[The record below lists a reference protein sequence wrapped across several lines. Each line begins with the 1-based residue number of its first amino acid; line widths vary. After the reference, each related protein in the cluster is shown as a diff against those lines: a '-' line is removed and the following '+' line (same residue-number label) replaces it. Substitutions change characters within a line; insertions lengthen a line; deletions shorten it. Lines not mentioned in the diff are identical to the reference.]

1 MRKRKWLALVLTA
14 TLAASMIAGCKGKET
29 PTASDAAETVETKAD
44 LTAEKNVTVIQN
56 KAVPLSDFLSEVEPD
71 TGYSVKTVT
80 LDYDKTSVAIDTDG
94 ELPEPGKGDTFTV
107 AKTEG
112 ATTLMSGK
120 NVPNVSLTF
129 SEVTDKAKDLTIT
142 FDLENSKGTKGT
154 AEAVVAVTV
163 VPEAVSEVA
172 ALTKNL
178 KLSQDLKEY
187 DFDVYASNIQ
197 QEAGEDSNIKS
208 VTVKEDNVDFGKPG
222 HYEVTYEVEFKE
234 PVKVETP
241 GTSDDKTDAP
251 DSGTDDSA
259 DKTDGSDNKDSGSDN
274 GTGTSADK
282 TDGSDNGT
290 GTSDGK
296 GSGSDVGS
304 VDIPTDVEV
313 VDKDEEKDL
322 GDDVIKDNVKPG
334 EKPADDEKETDDGKT
349 EEDKGTDDGKTEET
363 GSSSGG
369 SASGGSGSSSGGS
382 SGGSS
387 GSSGGSSGGS
397 GGSSGSS
404 GGSSGSSGGS
414 SGGGGSTTPP
424 HVCSWTPHTA
434 TRWHENWVTVYD
446 HVGDYECKDCHA
458 MFYDEGSVNAHVA
471 EHLKAH
477 DGVYYGYY
485 SYPCSHTHS
494 EDQGWN
500 ETYTDYYYCS
510 CGATKPA

>member
-1 MRKRKWLALVLTA
+1 MKKRKWLALVLAA
-14 TLAASMIAGCKGKET
+14 TLTASMIAGCGGKKT
-29 PTASDAAETVETKAD
+29 PTTSDATETVETKAD

-56 KAVPLSDFLSEVEPD
+56 KAAPLSDFLSEVEPD

-129 SEVTDKAKDLTIT
+129 SDVTDKAKDLTIT
-142 FDLENSKGTKGT
+142 FDLENSKGTKGA
-154 AEAVVAVTV
+154 AEAVVPVTV

-172 ALTKNL
+172 DLTKNL

-222 HYEVTYEVEFKE
+222 HYEVTYEVTFKE

-241 GTSDDKTDAP
+241 DTSDDKTDAP
-251 DSGTDDSA
+251 DSGTEGSDG
-259 DKTDGSDNKDSGSDN
+259 KTDGSDNKDSGSDN
-274 GTGTSADK
+274 GTGTSDDK
-282 TDGSDNGT
+282 TD
-290 GTSDGK
+290 TSDGK
-296 GSGSDVGS
+296 GSGSDAGS

-322 GDDVIKDNVKPG
+322 GDDVIKDNVKPE

-387 GSSGGSSGGS
+387 GSSGGSTGGS
-397 GGSSGSS
+397 
-404 GGSSGSSGGS
+404 GSSGSSGGS

-434 TRWHENWVTVYD
+434 TRWHENWVTWSDHSYD
-446 HVGDYECKDCHA
+446 RICGCGAVFGDGVGYPEHSK
-458 MFYDEGSVNAHVA
+458 
-471 EHLKAH
+471 EHLRAEE
-477 DGVYYGYY
+477 YYGHQDV
-485 SYPCSHTHS
+485 PCSHTHS

-500 ETYTDYYYCS
+500 ETYTDYYECS

>member
-1 MRKRKWLALVLTA
+1 MKRKMIAFALTA
-14 TLAASMIAGCKGKET
+14 LMTVSLIGGCGNNED
-29 PTASDAAETVETKAD
+29 SESLEMSETKAD

-56 KAVPLSDFLSEVEPD
+56 KAALLSDFLSEAEPD

-80 LDYDKTSVAIDTDG
+80 LDYDGKTVAFGTDG
-94 ELPEPGKGDTFTV
+94 KLPEPGKGDTFTV

-112 ATTLMSGK
+112 AATLMSKK

-129 SEVTDKAKDLTIT
+129 SEVTDKAKDLAIT

-154 AEAVVAVTV
+154 AEAVVPVTV

-172 ALTKNL
+172 DLTKNL

-222 HYEVTYEVEFKE
+222 HYEVTYEVTFKE
-234 PVKVETP
+234 PVKVEAP
-241 GTSDDKTDAP
+241 DTSDDKTDAP

-274 GTGTSADK
+274 GTGTSDDK
-282 TDGSDNGT
+282 TD
-290 GTSDGK
+290 TSDDK

-313 VDKDEEKDL
+313 VAKDEEKDL

-334 EKPADDEKETDDGKT
+334 EKPADDDKETDDGKT
-349 EEDKGTDDGKTEET
+349 DGDKETDDGKTEET

-387 GSSGGSSGGS
+387 GSSGGSSSGSGSSSGGS
-397 GGSSGSS
+397 GGSSG
-404 GGSSGSSGGS
+404 GSGGS

-424 HVCSWTPHTA
+424 HVCSWTPHAA

-446 HVGDYECKDCHA
+446 HTADVVCECGA
-458 MFYDEGSVNAHVA
+458 VFG
-471 EHLKAH
+471 
-477 DGVYYGYY
+477 DGVGFKEHAYQHAIAGDGIDG
-485 SYPCSHTHS
+485 SQTKPCTHTHK

-500 ETYTDYYYCS
+500 ETYTDYYECS

>member
-1 MRKRKWLALVLTA
+1 MKKRKWLALVLAA
-14 TLAASMIAGCKGKET
+14 TLTASMIAGCGGKKT
-29 PTASDAAETVETKAD
+29 PTASDATETVETKAD

-56 KAVPLSDFLSEVEPD
+56 KVAPLSDFLSEVEPD

-129 SEVTDKAKDLTIT
+129 SEVTDKAKDLAIT

-172 ALTKNL
+172 DLAKNL

-208 VTVKEDNVDFGKPG
+208 VTVKESNVDFGKPG

-241 GTSDDKTDAP
+241 DASDDKTDAP

-274 GTGTSADK
+274 GTGTSDDK
-282 TDGSDNGT
+282 TD
-290 GTSDGK
+290 TSDDK
-296 GSGSDVGS
+296 GSSSDVGS

-349 EEDKGTDDGKTEET
+349 DGDKGTDDGKTEET

-387 GSSGGSSGGS
+387 GSSGGPSGGS
-397 GGSSGSS
+397 GSSGGS

-434 TRWHENWVTVYD
+434 TRWHENWVTVTD
-446 HVGDYECKDCHA
+446 HAFDYICDACGARFAGNDTAGMASHQRECIN
-458 MFYDEGSVNAHVA
+458 G
-471 EHLKAH
+471 HLYNGA
-477 DGVYYGYY
+477 
-485 SYPCSHTHS
+485 CTHTHK

>member
-1 MRKRKWLALVLTA
+1 MRKRKWLALVLAA
-14 TLAASMIAGCKGKET
+14 TLSATMIPGCKGKET

-80 LDYDKTSVAIDTDG
+80 LDYDGKTVAFGTDG
-94 ELPEPGKGDTFTV
+94 KLPEPGKGDTFTV

-510 CGATKPA
+510 CGVTKPA

>member
-1 MRKRKWLALVLTA
+1 MKKRKWLALVLAA
-14 TLAASMIAGCKGKET
+14 TLTASTIAGCGGKET
-29 PTASDAAETVETKAD
+29 PTASDATETVEMKAD

-56 KAVPLSDFLSEVEPD
+56 KAAPLSDFLSEVEPD

-80 LDYDKTSVAIDTDG
+80 LDYDGKSVTFDTDG

-112 ATTLMSGK
+112 AATVMSGK

-154 AEAVVAVTV
+154 AEAVVLVTV

-172 ALTKNL
+172 DLTKNL

-197 QEAGEDSNIKS
+197 QEAGEGNNIKS

-241 GTSDDKTDAP
+241 GTSNDKTDAP
-251 DSGTDDSA
+251 DSGTEGSDG
-259 DKTDGSDNKDSGSDN
+259 KTDGSDNKDSGSDN
-274 GTGTSADK
+274 GTGTSDDK

-290 GTSDGK
+290 GTSDDK
-296 GSGSDVGS
+296 GSSSDVDS

-313 VDKDEEKDL
+313 VDKDEEESL
-322 GDDVIKDNVKPG
+322 GDGVIKDNVKPE
-334 EKPADDEKETDDGKT
+334 EKPADDDKEADDGKT
-349 EEDKGTDDGKTEET
+349 DEGKETDGGKTEET

-369 SASGGSGSSSGGS
+369 SSSGGSGSSGGGS
-382 SGGSS
+382 S
-387 GSSGGSSGGS
+387 SGG
-397 GGSSGSS
+397 
-404 GGSSGSSGGS
+404 SGSSGGS

-434 TRWHENWVTVYD
+434 TRWHENWVTVTTSDHSYD
-446 HVGDYECKDCHA
+446 RVCGCGAVFGDGVGFKEHA
-458 MFYDEGSVNAHVA
+458 I
-471 EHLKAH
+471 EHLRAQ
-477 DGVYYGYY
+477 DGYY
-485 SYPCSHTHS
+485 NHQDVACSHTHTHS

>member
-1 MRKRKWLALVLTA
+1 MKRKMIAFALTA
-14 TLAASMIAGCKGKET
+14 LMTVSMIGGCGNNEDSESSEMSE
-29 PTASDAAETVETKAD
+29 AIAD
-44 LTAEKNVTVIQN
+44 MTTEQSMTVIQN
-56 KAVPLSDFLSEVEPD
+56 KAAPLSDFLSEVEPD

-80 LDYDKTSVAIDTDG
+80 LDYDGKSVTFDTDG
-94 ELPEPGKGDTFTV
+94 ELPESGKGDTFTV

-112 ATTLMSGK
+112 AATVMSGK

-142 FDLENSKGTKGT
+142 FDLENSKGTKGA
-154 AEAVVAVTV
+154 AEAVVPVTV

-208 VTVKEDNVDFGKPG
+208 VTVKEGNVDFGKPG
-222 HYEVTYEVEFKE
+222 HYEVTYEVTFKE

-241 GTSDDKTDAP
+241 DTSDDKTDAP
-251 DSGTDDSA
+251 DSGTEGSDG
-259 DKTDGSDNKDSGSDN
+259 KTDGSDNKDSGSDN
-274 GTGTSADK
+274 GTGTSDDK
-282 TDGSDNGT
+282 TDGSD
-290 GTSDGK
+290 DK

-334 EKPADDEKETDDGKT
+334 EKPADDDKETDDGKT

-387 GSSGGSSGGS
+387 GSSGGSSDG
-397 GGSSGSS
+397 SGSS
-404 GGSSGSSGGS
+404 GGSGGS

-424 HVCSWTPHTA
+424 HVCSFDKPHET
-434 TRWHENWVTVYD
+434 TRWHENWVTVTTSDHSYD
-446 HVGDYECKDCHA
+446 TICGCGAVFGDGVGHA
-458 MFYDEGSVNAHVA
+458 EHEKA
-471 EHLKAH
+471 HLKA
-477 DGVYYGYY
+477 GEYYG
-485 SYPCSHTHS
+485 SQDVACSHTHSRS

-500 ETYTDYYYCS
+500 ETYIDYYECS
-510 CGATKPA
+510 CGKRQYT

>member
-1 MRKRKWLALVLTA
+1 MKRKMIAFALTA
-14 TLAASMIAGCKGKET
+14 LMTVSMIGGCGNNEDSESSEMSE
-29 PTASDAAETVETKAD
+29 AIAD
-44 LTAEKNVTVIQN
+44 MTTEQSMTVIQN
-56 KAVPLSDFLSEVEPD
+56 KAAPLSDFLSEAEPD

-208 VTVKEDNVDFGKPG
+208 VTVKEGNVDFGKPG
-222 HYEVTYEVEFKE
+222 HYEVTYEVTFKE

-241 GTSDDKTDAP
+241 DTSDDKTDAP
-251 DSGTDDSA
+251 DSGTEGSDG
-259 DKTDGSDNKDSGSDN
+259 KTDGSDNKDSGSDN
-274 GTGTSADK
+274 GTGTSDDK
-282 TDGSDNGT
+282 TD
-290 GTSDGK
+290 TSDDK

-369 SASGGSGSSSGGS
+369 SASNGSGSSSGGS

-387 GSSGGSSGGS
+387 GSSGGNA
-397 GGSSGSS
+397 GSS

>member
-1 MRKRKWLALVLTA
+1 MKRKMIAFALTA
-14 TLAASMIAGCKGKET
+14 LMTVSMIGGCGNNEDSESSEMSE
-29 PTASDAAETVETKAD
+29 AIAD
-44 LTAEKNVTVIQN
+44 MTTEQSMTVIQN
-56 KAVPLSDFLSEVEPD
+56 KAAPLSDFLSEVEPD

-107 AKTEG
+107 AKTKG
-112 ATTLMSGK
+112 AATLMSGK

-172 ALTKNL
+172 DLTKNL

-208 VTVKEDNVDFGKPG
+208 VTVKEDNVGFGKPG
-222 HYEVTYEVEFKE
+222 HYEVTYEVTFKE

-241 GTSDDKTDAP
+241 DASDDKTDAP

-290 GTSDGK
+290 GTSDDK
-296 GSGSDVGS
+296 GSGSDVDS

-322 GDDVIKDNVKPG
+322 GDELIKDNVKPG
-334 EKPADDEKETDDGKT
+334 EKPADDDKETDDGKT
-349 EEDKGTDDGKTEET
+349 DEGKETDDGKTEET

-369 SASGGSGSSSGGS
+369 APSGGSGSSSGVA

-387 GSSGGSSGGS
+387 GSSGGSSSGS
-397 GGSSGSS
+397 GSSGGS

-434 TRWHENWVTVYD
+434 TRWHENWVTWSDHSYD
-446 HVGDYECKDCHA
+446 TICGCGAVFGDAVGHA
-458 MFYDEGSVNAHVA
+458 EHAKA
-471 EHLKAH
+471 HLKA
-477 DGVYYGYY
+477 GEYYG
-485 SYPCSHTHS
+485 SQDVPCSHTHK

>member
-1 MRKRKWLALVLTA
+1 MKKRKWLALVLAA
-14 TLAASMIAGCKGKET
+14 TLTASMIAGCGGKKT
-29 PTASDAAETVETKAD
+29 PTASDATETVETKAD

-56 KAVPLSDFLSEVEPD
+56 KAAPLSDFLSEVEPD

-172 ALTKNL
+172 DLTKNL

-208 VTVKEDNVDFGKPG
+208 VTVKESNVDFGKPG

-241 GTSDDKTDAP
+241 DASDDKTDAP

-274 GTGTSADK
+274 GTGTSDDK
-282 TDGSDNGT
+282 TD
-290 GTSDGK
+290 TSDDK

-313 VDKDEEKDL
+313 VDKDEEESL
-322 GDDVIKDNVKPG
+322 GDGVIKDNVKPG

-349 EEDKGTDDGKTEET
+349 DGDKGTDDGKTEET
-363 GSSSGG
+363 GSSSSGG

-387 GSSGGSSGGS
+387 GSSGGSTGGSGSSGGS
-397 GGSSGSS
+397 GGSSGGS
-404 GGSSGSSGGS
+404 GGSSDGGS
-414 SGGGGSTTPP
+414 STTPP

-434 TRWHENWVTVYD
+434 TRWHENWVTWSD
-446 HVGDYECKDCHA
+446 HEIDYICECGA
-458 MFYDEGSVNAHVA
+458 EFYDYGSISAHVK
-471 EHLKAH
+471 EHYRNGEA
-477 DGVYYGYY
+477 V
-485 SYPCSHTHS
+485 SYADPPCRHTHR

>member
-1 MRKRKWLALVLTA
+1 MKKRKLVSLVLTA
-14 TLAASMIAGCKGKET
+14 ALAASLIAGCGGKET
-29 PTASDAAETVETKAD
+29 PTASDAIETVETKAD

-56 KAVPLSDFLSEVEPD
+56 KAAPMSDFLSEVEPD

-80 LDYDKTSVAIDTDG
+80 LDYGGKTVAFGTDG

-112 ATTLMSGK
+112 AATVMSGK

-129 SEVTDKAKDLTIT
+129 SEVTNKAKGLTIT

-154 AEAVVAVTV
+154 AEAVVPVTV

-172 ALTKNL
+172 DLTKNL

-222 HYEVTYEVEFKE
+222 HYEVVYEVTFKE

-241 GTSDDKTDAP
+241 NNGTGTSDDKTD
-251 DSGTDDSA
+251 
-259 DKTDGSDNKDSGSDN
+259 
-274 GTGTSADK
+274 
-282 TDGSDNGT
+282 
-290 GTSDGK
+290 
-296 GSGSDVGS
+296 GSDVGS

-313 VDKDEEKDL
+313 VDKDEEESL
-322 GDDVIKDNVKPG
+322 GDGVIKDNVKP
-334 EKPADDEKETDDGKT
+334 EENPEDDEKENDDRKTD
-349 EEDKGTDDGKTEET
+349 EDKETDGGKTEET

-369 SASGGSGSSSGGS
+369 SASGGSGPSSGGSGSSSGGS

-387 GSSGGSSGGS
+387 GSSGSSSGG
-397 GGSSGSS
+397 SGSS
-404 GGSSGSSGGS
+404 GGSSGS

-434 TRWHENWVTVYD
+434 TRWHENWVTWSDHSYD
-446 HVGDYECKDCHA
+446 TICGCGAVFGDAVGHA
-458 MFYDEGSVNAHVA
+458 EHAKA
-471 EHLKAH
+471 HLKA
-477 DGVYYGYY
+477 GEYYG
-485 SYPCSHTHS
+485 SQDVPCSHTHK

-510 CGATKPA
+510 CGAKKPA

>member
-1 MRKRKWLALVLTA
+1 MKRKMIAFALTA
-14 TLAASMIAGCKGKET
+14 LMTVSMIGGCGNNEDSESSEMSE
-29 PTASDAAETVETKAD
+29 AIAD
-44 LTAEKNVTVIQN
+44 MTTEQSMTVIQN
-56 KAVPLSDFLSEVEPD
+56 KAAPLSDFLSEVEPD

-80 LDYDKTSVAIDTDG
+80 LDYDGKSVTFDTDG
-94 ELPEPGKGDTFTV
+94 ELPESGKGDTFTV

-112 ATTLMSGK
+112 AATVMSGK

-142 FDLENSKGTKGT
+142 FDLENSKGTKGA
-154 AEAVVAVTV
+154 AEAVVPVTV

-172 ALTKNL
+172 DLTKNL

-222 HYEVTYEVEFKE
+222 HYEVTYEVTFKE

-241 GTSDDKTDAP
+241 DTSDDKTDAP
-251 DSGTDDSA
+251 DSGTEGSDG
-259 DKTDGSDNKDSGSDN
+259 KTDGSDNKDSGSDN
-274 GTGTSADK
+274 GTGTSDDK
-282 TDGSDNGT
+282 TDGSD
-290 GTSDGK
+290 DK

-334 EKPADDEKETDDGKT
+334 EKPADDDKETDDGKT
-349 EEDKGTDDGKTEET
+349 DGDKGTDDGKTEEI

-369 SASGGSGSSSGGS
+369 SASGGSGSSSGGP

-387 GSSGGSSGGS
+387 GSSGGSSS
-397 GGSSGSS
+397 GSGSS
-404 GGSSGSSGGS
+404 GGSGGS

-500 ETYTDYYYCS
+500 ETYTDYYECS